1 MVGGQRMKHTKR
13 NQRGG
18 RMAKHTEWE
27 CHEWEIEYSLVRPK
41 ETTDT
46 SQLNQSGK
54 TRTKRLI
61 TGLFEAV

>member
-18 RMAKHTEWE
+18 RMAKHTE
-27 CHEWEIEYSLVRPK
+27 CHEWEIEYSLVRLK
-41 ETTDT
+41 RRHTTDT
-46 SQLNQSGK
+46 SQLNKSGK
-54 TRTKRLI
+54 TRTKLLI